1 MPASHARNIA
11 LTPQLSAYIDE
22 LVDSGE
28 YTSASEV
35 LRDGLRLLKV
45 QREWRAAE
53 LNEIQARISAGLDQL
68 DRGEGSTGPPAEVL
82 GGILETV
89 RKRRTDS

>member
-28 YTSASEV
+28 YMSASEV

-45 QREWRAAE
+45 QRDRRAAE
-53 LNEIQARISAGLDQL
+53 LNEIQERISAGLDQL
-68 DRGEGSTGPPAEVL
+68 DRGEGSAGPPAKVL
-82 GGILETV
+82 GSILETV
-89 RKRRTDS
+89 RQRRTDS

>member
-1 MPASHARNIA
+1 MSWWTLGSTRAQAKCC
-11 LTPQLSAYIDE
+11 
-22 LVDSGE
+22 G
-28 YTSASEV
+28 
-35 LRDGLRLLKV
+35 DGLRLLKV

-68 DRGEGSTGPPAEVL
+68 DRGEGIAGPPAEVL